1 MVKIIVITI
10 VTLFIIGLIVMFYCI
25 HRAPVYPD
33 NYDL

>member
-10 VTLFIIGLIVMFYCI
+10 VALFIIELIVMFYCI
-25 HRAPVYPD
+25 HEAPVYPD